1 MDWDQSVSPV
11 TLSQNCLDSIVH
23 GLLNRAFGFRPKG
36 LWTKRLREQ
45 TAKTSISVSYS
56 HSMTQKDTLGSQTQK
71 LTSKI
76 QNDSKVKQKGFKEQ
90 RAERSQSVHKVKEI
104 DHKIKQNHKS
114 DSKLIQGH
122 TRLP

>member
-1 MDWDQSVSPV
+1 
-11 TLSQNCLDSIVH
+11 
-23 GLLNRAFGFRPKG
+23 
-36 LWTKRLREQ
+36 
-45 TAKTSISVSYS
+45 
-56 HSMTQKDTLGSQTQK
+56 MTQKDTLGSQTQK

>member
-1 MDWDQSVSPV
+1 
-11 TLSQNCLDSIVH
+11 
-23 GLLNRAFGFRPKG
+23 
-36 LWTKRLREQ
+36 
-45 TAKTSISVSYS
+45 
-56 HSMTQKDTLGSQTQK
+56 MTQKDTLGSQTQK

-76 QNDSKVKQKGFKEQ
+76 QNDSKVKQKGFKET
-90 RAERSQSVHKVKEI
+90 QSVHKVKEI

>member
-1 MDWDQSVSPV
+1 
-11 TLSQNCLDSIVH
+11 
-23 GLLNRAFGFRPKG
+23 
-36 LWTKRLREQ
+36 
-45 TAKTSISVSYS
+45 
-56 HSMTQKDTLGSQTQK
+56 MTQKDTLGSQTQK

-76 QNDSKVKQKGFKEQ
+76 QNDSKVKQKGLKET
-90 RAERSQSVHKVKEI
+90 QSVHKVKEI